1 MIKSCVLFASI
12 TLAFLSAMCVILFL
26 SALIEPEGTKNLI
39 ITLQGLFNGTP

>member
-39 ITLQGLFNGTP
+39 LILQGLFNGAL